1 MALWLIDPLQ
11 RIVSTGNVPPQR
23 QDWWEEAVFGKG
35 ADANTGNMPP
45 DILELLAEHD
55 LSKKLQKQDGGQTA
69 GRKLPTEIVEMVRKN
84 GIGPQGLFTAEE
96 AKLHR
101 EKLMKIRSRNA
112 EDGEK
117 SWEFHEYYFCEH

>member
-1 MALWLIDPLQ
+1 M
-11 RIVSTGNVPPQR
+11 PPQR

-55 LSKKLQKQDGGQTA
+55 LPKKLQKQDGGQTA
-69 GRKLPTEIVEMVRKN
+69 GRKLPTEIVEMVRN
-84 GIGPQGLFTAEE
+84 NSIGPQGLFTAEE

-101 EKLMKIRSRNA
+101 EKLMKIRSRHD
-112 EDGEK
+112 ED
-117 SWEFHEYYFCEH
+117 WESTWAGPMYNFCEH